1 MNIDDARK
9 RLLIYAVDRLGRDE
23 TAKRLN
29 TTVAGLD
36 AWVARHDGTAEPRRS
51 RACGSCLRN
60 AEDGRQMK
68 AVAQAPFKPAPGPGS
83 YNS

>member
-36 AWVARHDGTAEPRRS
+36 AWVQGTTEPPN
-51 RACGSCLRN
+51 RAVL
-60 AEDGRQMK
+60 ALADLVYEMQK
-68 AVAQAPFKPAPGPGS
+68 TAVR
-83 YNS
+83 